1 MVKTAFG
8 NKNVSNSA
16 VAEAHLKNG
25 VVQQQL
31 DLLQHGR
38 AEAPQPE
45 QHVHACLKAH
55 QLCSRCRL
63 RRWSIKRENDVH
75 VSLLSSTAVPLTR
88 ADRGPTMD
96 TNAKA

>member
-31 DLLQHGR
+31 DLLQ
-38 AEAPQPE
+38 
-45 QHVHACLKAH
+45 
-55 QLCSRCRL
+55 
-63 RRWSIKRENDVH
+63 
-75 VSLLSSTAVPLTR
+75 LT
-88 ADRGPTMD
+88 GIET
-96 TNAKA
+96 